1 MTFQRILISDNMQTI
16 GNGTT
21 IKIENAYNLKLVKIE
36 EELKEEYIHVCS
48 ECGKL
53 FKNPRTLK
61 SNDCGK
67 VYICS
72 KCKVKS
78 VQVSSKFFV
87 GIGNIVEDKRVTCKY
102 I

>member
-16 GNGTT
+16 DNGTT

-61 SNDCGK
+61 SYKSNDCGK
-67 VYICS
+67 VYICPN
-72 KCKVKS
+72 VK
-78 VQVSSKFFV
+78 
-87 GIGNIVEDKRVTCKY
+87 
-102 I
+102 